1 MKIVS
6 LHRELNTDQI
16 YVYYSYCLK
25 IYKKKKKTLKKEN
38 ILRKNC
44 QKVNTKNIF
53 MNFEILRLNYYHK
66 FPKAP
71 AFSFY

>member
-25 IYKKKKKTLKKEN
+25 IYKKKKKDTKKGEHFAKK
-38 ILRKNC
+38 LSK
-44 QKVNTKNIF
+44 
-53 MNFEILRLNYYHK
+53 
-66 FPKAP
+66 
-71 AFSFY
+71 S